1 MSDPPPVRG
10 QKHKRK
16 VVTLEKKIQVIR
28 DMEKGVSRQAAADKL
43 EMTKS
48 TLTEIWKNWQKIEE
62 CVSFFQCRNDSSL
75 IQCSIILLLYLAY
88 THLDD
93 PSMDTAIWL
102 GRLAV
107 FLSRPGPKLRSGFA
121 CVIKQHLLGA
131 AWRLH
136 VRAKMA
142 HATVTAEITKLDLTF
157 NAVVFF
163 TAEYSLNHRV

>member
-1 MSDPPPVRG
+1 MKQIPGLQYVWSICA
-10 QKHKRK
+10 
-16 VVTLEKKIQVIR
+16 L
-28 DMEKGVSRQAAADKL
+28 
-43 EMTKS
+43 
-48 TLTEIWKNWQKIEE
+48 
-62 CVSFFQCRNDSSL
+62 SL
-75 IQCSIILLLYLAY
+75 HC
-88 THLDD
+88 
-93 PSMDTAIWL
+93 TAVWL

-136 VRAKMA
+136 VLAKMA

-163 TAEYSLNHRV
+163 SAEYSLNHRV